1 MLVDDDFRE
10 AVNIL
15 QNQNGGDINLFM
27 NKQPCYRSTGHGK
40 KTVLK
45 VKDCAQDL
53 INFYNVYCLPYGV
66 NLTINLCQLYK
77 VDMSLS
83 SIDISLTTDIVNARL
98 GVKRMF
104 SCGIEL
110 LAMRED
116 SWKSLAEISYIQ
128 LPAYEDSDR
137 HKLDR
142 YINLVLSKIKR
153 TPVHLLTKYSQL
165 ELES

>member
-1 MLVDDDFRE
+1 
-10 AVNIL
+10 
-15 QNQNGGDINLFM
+15 
-27 NKQPCYRSTGHGK
+27 
-40 KTVLK
+40 
-45 VKDCAQDL
+45 
-53 INFYNVYCLPYGV
+53 
-66 NLTINLCQLYK
+66 
-77 VDMSLS
+77 MSLS
-83 SIDISLTTDIVNARL
+83 SIDRSLTTDIENTRL

-116 SWKSLAEISYIQ
+116 SWKSLAEISHIQ

-153 TPVHLLTKYSQL
+153 TLVHLLTKYSQL